1 MRVLLAIFF
10 IGAGIMHFVIPD
22 AYIRIVPPLLPAPG
36 LLVFLS
42 GIAEIM
48 GGIGLLVP
56 FTQRAAAWGLVLL
69 LIAVFPANIYMAAAH
84 VPAPGKL
91 GAMAPLAAANSS
103 CYLGSALYAASHEQC
118 GAWHPAINLRSGVV
132 KQGKSGPR
140 AGHELL
146 RAVSYFS

>member
-56 FTQRAAAWGLVLL
+56 FTQRAAACGLVLL

-84 VPAPGKL
+84 VPAPGIL
-91 GAMAPLAAANSS
+91 GQSWAQWLRLPLQIPLVIWALRYTRRAMDSAAP
-103 CYLGSALYAASHEQC
+103 GIQ
-118 GAWHPAINLRSGVV
+118 
-132 KQGKSGPR
+132 Q
-140 AGHELL
+140 
-146 RAVSYFS
+146 